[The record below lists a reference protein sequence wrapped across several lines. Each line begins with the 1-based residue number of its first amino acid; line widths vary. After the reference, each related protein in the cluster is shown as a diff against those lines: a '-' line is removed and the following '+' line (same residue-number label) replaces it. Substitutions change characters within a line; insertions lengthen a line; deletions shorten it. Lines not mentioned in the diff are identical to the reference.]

1 VTLDGERHEQLVHG
15 VLDVDGE
22 QHREELTTVTGSS
35 TEELTMVTGSSTEK
49 LARGGAHD
57 GDGEQH
63 GEELARGVA
72 HDGN

>member
-35 TEELTMVTGSSTEK
+35 TEELTMVTGSSTG
-49 LARGGAHD
+49 RNSH
-57 GDGEQH
+57 
-63 GEELARGVA
+63 EE
-72 HDGN
+72 